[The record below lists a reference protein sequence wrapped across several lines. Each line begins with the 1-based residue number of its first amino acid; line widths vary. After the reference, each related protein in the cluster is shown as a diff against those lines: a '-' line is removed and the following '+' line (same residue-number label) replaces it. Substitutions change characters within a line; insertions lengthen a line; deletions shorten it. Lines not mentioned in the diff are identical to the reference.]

1 MNAPAAPAAPPPFQ
15 IHRISVGFA
24 AVEDR
29 LRLDAADAAG
39 NARAFWLTRRIVLRW
54 GEAMAHW
61 LTNSNPLANKLP
73 SALVGEAL
81 SMEHAA
87 AQARAQATAEP
98 SARVVAQ
105 TPPALVLGLQIKP
118 QPGGCVIDIES
129 AGAPLARL
137 TLDRPSSHRTLGL
150 LARFVKQAEWW
161 PDKGPPWVEALDL
174 AAAPSGQ
181 PPEKLN

>member
-1 MNAPAAPAAPPPFQ
+1 MTTPAAPPPPFQ

-24 AVEDR
+24 AIEDR
-29 LRLDAADAAG
+29 LRLDAADVAG
-39 NARAFWLTRRIVLRW
+39 QARAFWLTRRIVLRW

-61 LTNSNPLANKLP
+61 LTNSNPIANRLP

-87 AQARAQATAEP
+87 AQARAQAIAEP
-98 SARVVAQ
+98 SARVVAP

-118 QPGGCVIDIES
+118 QPGGCVVDLEA
-129 AGAPLARL
+129 AGAPAARL

-161 PDKGPPWVEALDL
+161 PDKGPPWVEALEVS
-174 AAAPSGQ
+174 APPSGT
-181 PPEKLN
+181 PRDKLN

>member
-1 MNAPAAPAAPPPFQ
+1 MNAPPASPPFQ

-39 NARAFWLTRRIVLRW
+39 HARAFWLTRRIVLRW

-61 LTNSNPLANKLP
+61 LANSNPLANTLP

-87 AQARAQATAEP
+87 AQARVQATAEP
-98 SARVVAQ
+98 SARVVAR
-105 TPPALVLGLQIKP
+105 TAPALVLGLQIKP
-118 QPGGCVIDIES
+118 QPGGCTIDIES
-129 AGAPLARL
+129 AGAPLSRL
-137 TLDRPSSHRTLGL
+137 TLDRPSSHSTLGL
-150 LARFVKQAEWW
+150 LASFVKQAEWW
-161 PDKGPPWVEALDL
+161 PDMGPAWVEALDL
-174 AAAPSGQ
+174 STAPSGQ